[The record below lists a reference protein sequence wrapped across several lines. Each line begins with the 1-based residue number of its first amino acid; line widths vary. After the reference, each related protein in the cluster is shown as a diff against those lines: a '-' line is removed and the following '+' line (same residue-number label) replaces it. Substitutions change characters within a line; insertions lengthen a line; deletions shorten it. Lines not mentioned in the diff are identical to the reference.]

1 MNIIFDLGNVLIE
14 WNKEKILSK
23 ICKNDLEYN
32 LFNKF
37 VFQSNLW
44 IDLDNGKIS
53 LEFLENQLI
62 DEMGHQYQDQIH
74 ELVWNWFNYV
84 DLYDEV
90 YELIKQ
96 LKKKNFQIYVLSNT
110 SSIFHILLDS
120 VLSKVSSVLDGYV
133 ISCEVKMMKPQKEIY
148 LSLVNKY
155 QLDIKDCIFLDDL
168 EENVEENVEA
178 ARTLGIKAFQIKER
192 KEISNILKDLLN

>member
-32 LFNKF
+32 LFNQF

-120 VLSKVSSVLDGYV
+120 ILSKVSSVLDGYV

-168 EENVEENVEA
+168 EENVEA
-178 ARTLGIKAFQIKER
+178 ARTLGFKAFQIKER

>member
-32 LFNKF
+32 LFNQF

-133 ISCEVKMMKPQKEIY
+133 ISCGVKMMKPQKEIY

-168 EENVEENVEA
+168 EENVEA

>member
-155 QLDIKDCIFLDDL
+155 QLYIKDCIFLDDL
-168 EENVEENVEA
+168 EENVEA

>member
-32 LFNKF
+32 LFNQF

-120 VLSKVSSVLDGYV
+120 VLFKVSSVLDGYV

-168 EENVEENVEA
+168 EENVEA

>member
-44 IDLDNGKIS
+44 IDLANGKIS

-168 EENVEENVEA
+168 EENVEA

>member
-62 DEMGHQYQDQIH
+62 DEMGHQYHDQIH

-168 EENVEENVEA
+168 EENVEA

>member
-37 VFQSNLW
+37 VFRSNLW

-168 EENVEENVEA
+168 EENVEA

>member
-32 LFNKF
+32 LFNQF

-110 SSIFHILLDS
+110 SSIFHIL
-120 VLSKVSSVLDGYV
+120 DGYV

-168 EENVEENVEA
+168 EENVEA

>member
-44 IDLDNGKIS
+44 IDLDNGKMS

-168 EENVEENVEA
+168 EENVEA

>member
-168 EENVEENVEA
+168 EENVEA
-178 ARTLGIKAFQIKER
+178 ARTLDIKAFQIKER

>member
-32 LFNKF
+32 LFNQF

-96 LKKKNFQIYVLSNT
+96 LKKKNFQIYVLSNI

-168 EENVEENVEA
+168 EENVEA

>member
-133 ISCEVKMMKPQKEIY
+133 ISCEVKIMKPQKEIY

-168 EENVEENVEA
+168 EENVEA

>member
-168 EENVEENVEA
+168 EENVEA
-178 ARTLGIKAFQIKER
+178 ARTLGIKACQIKER

>member
-74 ELVWNWFNYV
+74 ESVWNWFNYV

-168 EENVEENVEA
+168 EENVEA

>member
-32 LFNKF
+32 LFNQF

-120 VLSKVSSVLDGYV
+120 VLSKVSSVLNGYV
-133 ISCEVKMMKPQKEIY
+133 ISCEVKMMKPQKKIY

-168 EENVEENVEA
+168 EENVEA

>member
-44 IDLDNGKIS
+44 INLDNGKIS

-168 EENVEENVEA
+168 EENVEA

>member
-168 EENVEENVEA
+168 EENVET

>member
-74 ELVWNWFNYV
+74 ELVWNWFNYI

-168 EENVEENVEA
+168 EENVEA

>member
-168 EENVEENVEA
+168 EENVEA
-178 ARTLGIKAFQIKER
+178 ARTLGIKAFQIKKR

>member
-120 VLSKVSSVLDGYV
+120 VLSKVSSVIDGYV

-168 EENVEENVEA
+168 EENVEA

>member
-32 LFNKF
+32 LFNKL

-84 DLYDEV
+84 DLYDEA

-168 EENVEENVEA
+168 EENVEA

>member
-62 DEMGHQYQDQIH
+62 DEMEHQYQDQIH

-168 EENVEENVEA
+168 EENVEA

>member
-120 VLSKVSSVLDGYV
+120 VLDGYV

-168 EENVEENVEA
+168 EENVEA

>member
-84 DLYDEV
+84 YLYDEV

-120 VLSKVSSVLDGYV
+120 ILSKVSSVLDGYV

-168 EENVEENVEA
+168 EENVEA

>member
-1 MNIIFDLGNVLIE
+1 MTIIFDLGNVLIE

-168 EENVEENVEA
+168 EENVEA

>member
-32 LFNKF
+32 LFNQF

-168 EENVEENVEA
+168 EENVEA

-192 KEISNILKDLLN
+192 KEISNILKDLLS

>member
-133 ISCEVKMMKPQKEIY
+133 ISCEVKMIKPQKEIY

-168 EENVEENVEA
+168 EENVEA

>member
-168 EENVEENVEA
+168 EENVEA
-178 ARTLGIKAFQIKER
+178 ARTLGIKAFQIKSVKR
-192 KEISNILKDLLN
+192 SQIY

>member
-168 EENVEENVEA
+168 DDLEENVEA

>member
-1 MNIIFDLGNVLIE
+1 MNIIFDLRNVLIE

-168 EENVEENVEA
+168 EENVEA